1 MGGSSPVGLVSGVSG
16 MEEVVLEE
24 RRFLGIV
31 ARRGG
36 GVWEVETS
44 TNLGSRGP
52 PLSQT
57 PWPHYVV
64 FQGLSW
70 PLTPLTSPLTV
81 MDRLVRHSTIP
92 QPYFQAVLGSLCL
105 QLLPTPYR

>member
-1 MGGSSPVGLVSGVSG
+1 MGLVSGVSG
-16 MEEVVLEE
+16 MEEEVLEE

-36 GVWEVETS
+36 GVWEAETS
-44 TNLGSRGP
+44 TNPGSRGP

-57 PWPHYVV
+57 SWPHYVV
-64 FQGLSW
+64 FHGLSW

-81 MDRLVRHSTIP
+81 TGQACTSFHHPT
-92 QPYFQAVLGSLCL
+92 AVLPGCAR
-105 QLLPTPYR
+105 QPLPAAPAHALPLRTGA